1 MKTTLFTSTLLALL
15 FVASPAYA
23 CSPPIGWQKES
34 RAASEIFISAGGSLS
49 DEITN
54 LDEYTPLTS
63 HDGGT
68 CGTTT
73 NYVRTDVLTFATA
86 VSLIALLLLIPYIFR
101 RMRRH

>member
-1 MKTTLFTSTLLALL
+1 MRTTLFVPALLTLLFL
-15 FVASPAYA
+15 ASPAYA
-23 CSPPIGWQKES
+23 CSPPMGWHKET

-63 HDGGT
+63 RDGGT

-73 NYVRTDVLTFATA
+73 DYVRTDVLTFATA